1 MTPPPTGNPET
12 SPNAL
17 EASALSMPRAADSNT
32 RRRVAAAPPQTRA
45 YPLLLLIS
53 TAVAALFCFMYITKP
68 VLPITPALVISQG
81 PAAAPAL
88 TSALENVTP
97 SAATGTLPLTAP
109 DKSALP
115 ATRML
120 PDAKRLPGDPHAA
133 LAAKPPQP
141 SDPRRALPGT
151 GTAPTFEE
159 TNLRIQHVLTAEAP
173 GGDLSR
179 IVLNVPVLY
188 KSRNLGWTDREVAAS
203 RELLNRLSTYQENT
217 RILRDEGTKL
227 LAAWNLLIEH
237 SIPTPV
243 LRADSPS
250 LPANQNHA
258 DTTQQ
263 PAGLD
268 TTESI
273 QIQPSEK

>member
-1 MTPPPTGNPET
+1 
-12 SPNAL
+12 
-17 EASALSMPRAADSNT
+17 
-32 RRRVAAAPPQTRA
+32 
-45 YPLLLLIS
+45 
-53 TAVAALFCFMYITKP
+53 
-68 VLPITPALVISQG
+68 
-81 PAAAPAL
+81 
-88 TSALENVTP
+88 
-97 SAATGTLPLTAP
+97 
-109 DKSALP
+109 
-115 ATRML
+115 ML
-120 PDAKRLPGDPHAA
+120 PDAERLPGDSHAP
-133 LAAKPPQP
+133 LAATPPQP

-188 KSRNLGWTDREVAAS
+188 KTRNLGWTDREVAES
-203 RELLNRLSTYQENT
+203 RELLNRLSTYQENS
-217 RILRDEGTKL
+217 RALRDEGTKL

-250 LPANQNHA
+250 LPANQDHA

>member
-1 MTPPPTGNPET
+1 
-12 SPNAL
+12 
-17 EASALSMPRAADSNT
+17 
-32 RRRVAAAPPQTRA
+32 
-45 YPLLLLIS
+45 LLLLTS

-68 VLPITPALVISQG
+68 VLPIEPASLINPSPAVAQSHPGAPENIAPPATPTT
-81 PAAAPAL
+81 PNL
-88 TSALENVTP
+88 TSSE
-97 SAATGTLPLTAP
+97 
-109 DKSALP
+109 KSALP

-120 PDAKRLPGDPHAA
+120 PDAQRLPGESPAP
-133 LAAKPPQP
+133 LVAKPPQH
-141 SDPRRALPGT
+141 SDPRSALRGT

-179 IVLNVPVLY
+179 IVINVPVLY
-188 KSRNLGWTDREVAAS
+188 KSRNLGWTDGEVAES
-203 RELLNRLSTYQENT
+203 RELLKRLATYQENS
-217 RILRDEGTKL
+217 RALRDEGTKL
-227 LAAWNLLIEH
+227 LTAWNLLIEH
-237 SIPTPV
+237 SIPAPV

-250 LPANQNHA
+250 LPANQDHA
-258 DTTQQ
+258 NSNQQ